1 MSMYE
6 NKPLKYEIKQ
16 LCVQTTESVE
26 YENGRDVTV
35 PDIVLDRDG
44 VFLVLGD
51 VEGVSSVLLEGMCAN
66 IAYAG
71 DERDREDES
80 RRARKRIKKIVLDRR
95 VSVYSTSTVFNILYL
110 ANNQH
115 SNVAEQIQ
123 RTSVLLEQLGLSACF
138 YMSCSDLNK
147 LYHTLVAIGVFVMQG
162 YDVIFLD
169 SVFCGMS
176 ERECEKLVLIVA
188 ELAKYYGILFVM
200 GSDGYGRGDSG
211 AVSTYDAG
219 VGWASDGDHRTERVA
234 FGSSSAGKTG
244 TSFIGGKCFKALVVN
259 DFCVE
264 LEIISGISHVI
275 KDVTARS
282 ENLEKQSERRKIKT
296 KNGEANWVSL
306 MRGIAGNFRLY
317 CVVFQM
323 FLVLIIFVGVVLM
336 KNGLDSFKIELLVPN
351 VAGSESADVENAIT
365 PIFIEKEHNT
375 NCLVIC
381 TTLIS
386 FALPIVPLLAPRH
399 NVQVLFANSLP
410 TKRIISL
417 NVLSRLLHE
426 GILCLCFALM
436 MSIASGLLLA
446 LNPIFSFLFIFV
458 ALISA
463 RLFYL
468 LCTYLRFDLAV
479 RCVLYVCLL
488 APAVLY
494 PFLLTFPLNHEI
506 HKFIAFL
513 PQVSVLKYM
522 HALLYVSIRPQLAHE
537 HMKAFSRFLNMLCFP
552 VAGDYRM
559 GLLVL
564 FLYLSVL
571 WMVVFFIMKNKL
583 RRAFRIK

>member
-1 MSMYE
+1 MYE
-6 NKPLKYEIKQ
+6 NKPQKYEIKQ

-26 YENGRDVTV
+26 HENGRDVTV
-35 PDIVLDRDG
+35 PDIVLDRDD

-71 DERDREDES
+71 DGRDRKDES
-80 RRARKRIKKIVLDRR
+80 RRARKRIKKIVLNRK

-115 SNVAEQIQ
+115 STVAEQIQ

-162 YDVIFLD
+162 YDAIFLD

-200 GSDGYGRGDSG
+200 GSDGYGRGDS
-211 AVSTYDAG
+211 TCDAG
-219 VGWASDGDHRTERVA
+219 VEWVCDGDHRTECVA
-234 FGSSSAGKTG
+234 FGGNAACKTG

-259 DFCVE
+259 DFCAA
-264 LEIISGISHVI
+264 LGTISGISHVI

-282 ENLEKQSERRKIKT
+282 ENLEKQNEGRQIKRK
-296 KNGEANWVSL
+296 NREANWVSL

-336 KNGLDSFKIELLVPN
+336 KNSLDPFRIELLVPN

-381 TTLIS
+381 ATLIS

-426 GILCLCFALM
+426 GMLCLCFALM

-446 LNPIFSFLFIFV
+446 LSPIFSFLFIFV

-488 APAVLY
+488 SPAVLY
-494 PFLLTFPLNHEI
+494 PFLLTFPLSHEV

-571 WMVVFFIMKNKL
+571 WMVVFFVMKSKL